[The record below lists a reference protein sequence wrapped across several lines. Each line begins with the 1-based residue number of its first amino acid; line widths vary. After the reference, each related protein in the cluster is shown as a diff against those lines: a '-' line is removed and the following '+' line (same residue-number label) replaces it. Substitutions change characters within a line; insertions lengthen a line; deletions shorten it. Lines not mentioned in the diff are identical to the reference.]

1 MKKKYWKYF
10 LIFIICAMASSA
22 LTYSIWHLMKA
33 HQDYEDSRDVY
44 EELEDDF
51 IEHPDTQDE
60 SQPDTNDGEYE
71 YLQIDFDGLRKV
83 NPDVIAWI
91 DIPGAGISYPVL
103 KGEDNSYY
111 LTHLASGQFGISGSI
126 FMDYHNRPDF
136 SDQNTIIYGHN
147 MKNGSMFENL
157 LNYRDRNFFDENR
170 EVLIYTP
177 NAIRH
182 YRIFAS
188 YLYDDRHLLK
198 SFDYDN
204 TFIYEQYLNMV
215 LSIRDMNSCID
226 TETEIGKDDKIITL
240 STCYGTQTHSR
251 YLVQAVLVSIE
262 K

>member
-1 MKKKYWKYF
+1 MKKKKKI
-10 LIFIICAMASSA
+10 LLTVSIAIFIAAAICAVIAVNRYLQEKNA
-22 LTYSIWHLMKA
+22 G
-33 HQDYEDSRDVY
+33 
-44 EELEDDF
+44 
-51 IEHPDTQDE
+51 
-60 SQPDTNDGEYE
+60 GEYE
-71 YLQIDFDGLRKV
+71 EIREETGSGIPEENTEPEVPEKDPVEIPIDFEKLQER
-83 NPDVIAWI
+83 NQDVYAWI
-91 DIPGAGISYPVL
+91 TIPNTDIDYPVL
-103 KGEDNSYY
+103 QSGTDNTYY
-111 LTHLASGQFGISGSI
+111 LTHTIDRTESPEGAI
-126 FMDYHNRPDF
+126 FTENYNGKDF
-136 SDQNTIIYGHN
+136 EDPNTVIYGHN
-147 MKNGSMFENL
+147 MKNGSMFEDL

-177 NAIRH
+177 DAIRH